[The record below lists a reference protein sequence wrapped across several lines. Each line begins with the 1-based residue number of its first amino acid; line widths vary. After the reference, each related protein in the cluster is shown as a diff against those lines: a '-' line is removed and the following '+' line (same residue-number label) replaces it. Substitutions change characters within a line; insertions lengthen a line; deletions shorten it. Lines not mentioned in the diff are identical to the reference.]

1 MDTITIPVKE
11 YKRLVGAG
19 GRAEGAEKKKRFVDA
34 AFGILRDGFG
44 KESSVLYVSK
54 LRKAW
59 RK

>member
-11 YKRLVGAG
+11 YKRLLRIGGGA
-19 GRAEGAEKKKRFVDA
+19 EEVEKKKGFVDA
-34 AFGILRDGFG
+34 AFGILKNSFR
-44 KESSVLYVSK
+44 KESSVSSIVR